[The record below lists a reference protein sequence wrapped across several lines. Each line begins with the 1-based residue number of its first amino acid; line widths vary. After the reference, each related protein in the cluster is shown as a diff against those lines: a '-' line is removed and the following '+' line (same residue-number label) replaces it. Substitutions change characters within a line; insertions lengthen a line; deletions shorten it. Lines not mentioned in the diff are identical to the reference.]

1 MLVLAAGIFG
11 LLTGVGVSAS
21 AWDGSILTDGA
32 AVLYLIGP
40 AVFAVGWLGGLLF
53 PRILGSAAN
62 GLLLGS
68 LPASV
73 LALVTGHGSATLPL
87 LLLTV
92 CAFITAN
99 GLRYRDDAMRRLA

>member
-1 MLVLAAGIFG
+1 MLLLVAGVFG
-11 LLTGVGVSAS
+11 LVCGLGVSAS
-21 AWDGSILTDGA
+21 AWDGSILSDGA

-40 AVFAVGWLGGLLF
+40 AVFAIGWLGGLLF
-53 PRILGSAAN
+53 PRTLGSTAN

-73 LALVTGHGSATLPL
+73 LALATGHGAAALPL